1 MKRFALAAL
10 LIVLLAVPG
19 LTGETRYISDLME
32 ITLRTGPGTGRKIIA
47 MLPSNLKVE
56 VLSENGQWTKVRTPE
71 GKEGW
76 VVSRFLTTET
86 PKSIK
91 LDRLQKKYDE
101 LRQRAETLAKENTE
115 LKAKNEELSTQLAEK
130 TRAFD
135 ELNKTYQT
143 LKTESAEFLAVKE
156 KYEKTASRLA
166 EQTSKA
172 ERLESELSKL
182 EFHQNIRW
190 FLSGAGVLLVGF
202 IIGFSAKRQRRRS
215 SLL

>member
-1 MKRFALAAL
+1 MKRLALAAL
-10 LIVLLAVPG
+10 LILWLPVCSTA
-19 LTGETRYISDLME
+19 GETRYISDLME

-56 VLSENGQWTKVRTPE
+56 ILTQEAQWTKVRTPE

-76 VVSRFLTTET
+76 VVSRFLTTEL

-91 LDRLQKKYDE
+91 LERLQKKYNA
-101 LRQRAETLAKENTE
+101 LSQRAETLDRENTE
-115 LKAKNEELSTQLAEK
+115 LKARNEQLSSQLAEK
-130 TRAFD
+130 TKAF
-135 ELNKTYQT
+135 EQLNAAYKT

-156 KYEKTASRLA
+156 KYEKTAARLA
-166 EQTSKA
+166 EQSTKA
-172 ERLESELSKL
+172 EKLESELSKL
-182 EFHQNIRW
+182 EFHQNVRW

>member
-1 MKRFALAAL
+1 MKRFALATL

-19 LTGETRYISDLME
+19 MAGETRYISDLME

-56 VLSENGQWTKVRTPE
+56 ILGQNGQWTRVRTPE

-91 LDRLQKKYDE
+91 LERLQKKYAE
-101 LRQRAETLAKENTE
+101 LSRRAETLATENTE

-135 ELNKTYQT
+135 ELNSTYQT
-143 LKTESAEFLAVKE
+143 LRAESAEFLAVKE
-156 KYEKTASRLA
+156 KYQKTAARLA
-166 EQTSKA
+166 EQTTKA
-172 ERLESELSKL
+172 EKLESELSKL
-182 EFHQNIRW
+182 EFCW
-190 FLSGAGVLLVGF
+190 P
-202 IIGFSAKRQRRRS
+202 
-215 SLL
+215 

>member
-19 LTGETRYISDLME
+19 MAGETRYISDLME

-56 VLSENGQWTKVRTPE
+56 ILSQEGQWTKVRTPE

-76 VVSRFLTTET
+76 VVSRFLTSET

-101 LRQRAETLAKENTE
+101 LSRRVETLAKENTE

-135 ELNKTYQT
+135 ELNQTYQT

-156 KYEKTASRLA
+156 KYQKTAARLA

>member
-10 LIVLLAVPG
+10 LILLLPVSGTA
-19 LTGETRYISDLME
+19 GETRYISDLME

-56 VLSENGQWTKVRTPE
+56 VLTENGQWTKVRTPE

-76 VVSRFLTTET
+76 VVSRFLTTEI

-91 LDRLQKKYDE
+91 LERLQKKYDE
-101 LRQRAETLAKENTE
+101 LSQRAETLSSENTE
-115 LKAKNEELSTQLAEK
+115 LKTKNEELSAQLSEK
-130 TRAFD
+130 TRAFE
-135 ELNKTYQT
+135 ELNSAYQT

-156 KYEKTASRLA
+156 KYQKTAARLA
-166 EQTSKA
+166 EQTTKA
-172 ERLESELSKL
+172 EKLESELSKL